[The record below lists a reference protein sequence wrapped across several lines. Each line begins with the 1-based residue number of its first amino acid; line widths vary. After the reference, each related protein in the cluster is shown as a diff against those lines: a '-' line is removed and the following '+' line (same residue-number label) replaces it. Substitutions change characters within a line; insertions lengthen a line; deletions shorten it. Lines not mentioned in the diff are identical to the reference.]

1 MFVWNTRA
9 RALGSV
15 VWTILGLSGSL
26 AAADERLALNRFE
39 PAEPGSR
46 WFAADSLDLTGDRRL
61 AVGVVTDWAHKP
73 LIAYGADGEPLDILS
88 RDQLFVHA
96 RGSVVVV
103 DGVRVG
109 LNVPLL
115 VYQAGSPLEL
125 SDGGTYQVREGA
137 ALGDVRLSGD
147 LRVLGREGEA
157 FTAAGGLVLYLP
169 TGSRAALAGENQPRF
184 MPRFQVAGE
193 LGSFVYAARTGVLI
207 RPKHA
212 SIGNETIGSEL
223 LLGGAAGVQAL
234 DRRLLVGPV
243 FTVWTPLQSDIL
255 SGWNTPF
262 EVQLAAHYDV
272 TDEVRVGTA
281 FGPGLSRGIGAPSLR
296 WMLAAEWD
304 PLPERPPPPDMDGD
318 GVLDADDACP
328 GARGVPSSDPRKNGC
343 PLPLDTDGDGIF
355 DDVDACPT
363 EAGLPSPDARI
374 NGCQP
379 PPPPAPSGP
388 PDADGDGF
396 ADDVDQCPTEAGG
409 EGAPGQK
416 RGCPAPL
423 DADGDG
429 IFDDADA
436 CPIVPGSL
444 NPDAKKN
451 GCPLVRVTEQ
461 RIEIL
466 ERIEFERGK
475 AALKQESE
483 PVLSAV
489 AAAMTQ
495 NPQILRLSVEGHTD
509 SRGSAALNRELSR
522 ERAVAVVDWL
532 VSHGVAPQRLVGVG
546 FGPDHPIDSNT
557 TDEGR
562 QNNRRV
568 EFRVIELGQQP
579 AGADPV
585 VKP

>member
-1 MFVWNTRA
+1 MFILNTRA
-9 RALGSV
+9 RAFGSV
-15 VWTILGLSGSL
+15 VWTVLGLLSPVV
-26 AAADERLALNRFE
+26 AADERLALNRFE
-39 PAEPGSR
+39 PAEAGSR

-61 AVGVVTDWAHKP
+61 AFGVISDWAHKP
-73 LIAYGADGEPLDILS
+73 LVAYGADGDPLTVLS
-88 RDQLFVHA
+88 RDQVFVHA

-109 LNVPLL
+109 VNVPLL
-115 VYQAGSPLEL
+115 VYQAGSPVEL
-125 SDGGTYQVREGA
+125 GDGTYQVHEGA
-137 ALGDVRLSGD
+137 ALGDMRLSGD
-147 LRVLGREGEA
+147 MRVFGRDGDA
-157 FTAAGGLVLYLP
+157 ITGAGGLVLYLP

-207 RPKHA
+207 RPKQA
-212 SIGNETIGSEL
+212 SIAEEKIGSEL
-223 LLGGAAGVQAL
+223 VLGGAAGVQAL

-243 FTVWTPLQSDIL
+243 FSLWTPLQSDIL

-281 FGPGLSRGIGAPSLR
+281 FGPGLSRGLGAPSLR

-304 PLPERPPPPDMDGD
+304 PLPERPPPPDTDGD

-328 GARGVPSSDPRKNGC
+328 GARGVTSADPKKNGC
-343 PLPLDTDGDGIF
+343 PPPLDTDGDGIL

-363 EAGLPSPDARI
+363 EPGVSSSDQRL

-379 PPPPAPSGP
+379 PPPPAPAGP
-388 PDADGDGF
+388 PDADGDGI
-396 ADDVDQCPTEAGG
+396 ADDEDQCPLEAGG

-475 AALKQESE
+475 ATLKPESE

-489 AAAMTQ
+489 ATALTQ
-495 NPQILRLSVEGHTD
+495 NPQIVRLSVEGHTD
-509 SRGSAALNRELSR
+509 SRGSAGMNRELSR

-532 VSHGVAPQRLVGVG
+532 IGHGVAAKRLVGVG
-546 FGPDHPIDSNT
+546 FGPDHPIDTNT

-568 EFRVIELGQQP
+568 EFRVIELGQQSAAP
-579 AGADPV
+579 GAGVTP
-585 VKP
+585 